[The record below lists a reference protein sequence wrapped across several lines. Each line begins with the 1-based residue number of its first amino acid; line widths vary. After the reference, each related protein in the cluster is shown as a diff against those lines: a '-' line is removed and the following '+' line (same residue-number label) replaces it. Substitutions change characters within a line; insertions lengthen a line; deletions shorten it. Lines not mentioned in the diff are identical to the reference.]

1 VLDGCE
7 AVYPMS
13 LVWVFLQQQ
22 RVCRRRRGGCCCVCV
37 GVVVVFL
44 LLECVVC
51 VQKRV
56 RLLVLIVVGGG
67 GCRFAN
73 SLAYNAP
80 TTCSFAEFS
89 SKWRNGFLNFV
100 AHPLTARLSKSG
112 VRRTA
117 LMAGAVV

>member
-1 VLDGCE
+1 
-7 AVYPMS
+7 
-13 LVWVFLQQQ
+13 
-22 RVCRRRRGGCCCVCV
+22 VCVVGVVAAAAGGVGLGWRLLLLCVCV